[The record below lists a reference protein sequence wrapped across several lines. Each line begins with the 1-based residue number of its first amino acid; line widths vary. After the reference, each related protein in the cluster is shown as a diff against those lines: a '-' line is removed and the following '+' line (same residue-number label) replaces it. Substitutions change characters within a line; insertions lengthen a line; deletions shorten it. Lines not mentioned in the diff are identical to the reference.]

1 MFNLGNCALAWL
13 PCVLNDIRYYNY
25 QCTRRNEDKYHVHAR
40 TNTHTDVHARNQ
52 KYQFECE
59 KIQIPRFGGEN
70 TNEDR
75 HASANTNITFAQDC
89 KLHI

>member
-25 QCTRRNEDKYHVHAR
+25 QCTRKNEDKYHVHAR

-52 KYQFECE
+52 KYKFECE
-59 KIQIPRFGGEN
+59 KIQIPRSGVSFIPVRGRIVN
-70 TNEDR
+70 LWKT
-75 HASANTNITFAQDC
+75 
-89 KLHI
+89 